1 MRFAMSILAAAVL
14 VPAAAVAQSGSTDTT
29 RTKSTSTSTS
39 GSTSTSTST
48 TTSSRGD
55 LLIPLAGGANTGLG
69 YSYNRTSRVVE
80 RDLASRGIARA
91 IEGDLAALRNAQDV
105 FFAQHAT
112 YATSLDKLPGFRV
125 TSGAVIT
132 LRDVTDMGWT
142 AEATHPSLP
151 KSSFLAQVNRG
162 EIVTSPAG
170 P

>member
-1 MRFAMSILAAAVL
+1 MRLAMSFAAAAIL
-14 VPAAAVAQSGSTDTT
+14 VPSVAVAQSGSTDTT
-29 RTKSTSTSTS
+29 RTTSTSSSTSTSTRAS
-39 GSTSTSTST
+39 A
-48 TTSSRGD
+48 RAD
-55 LLIPLAGGANTGLG
+55 LAIPLAGGANTGLG

-105 FFAQHAT
+105 YFAQHAT
-112 YATSLDKLPGFRV
+112 YATSIDKLPGFRV
-125 TSGAVIT
+125 TSGAVIN

-151 KSSFLAQVNRG
+151 KSSFLAQVNRA